1 MYSLFDSCAAFLL
14 RGKRI

>member
-1 MYSLFDSCAAFLL
+1 MYSLFDSCAAFLF